1 MRLEICAIS
10 AVIIKYNSIIQK
22 KRKKKHEKIV
32 LLEKSKLNTKEI
44 LLSKTLI
51 DVNNSHDKLIAVND
65 VLKEYNDMKEAIEN

>member
-1 MRLEICAIS
+1 MRLKICAIS

-22 KRKKKHEKIV
+22 KEKKHEKIV